1 MQHNGMATTATATTT
16 LYGSTSGIPSTS
28 YGSSSPSGGYGGYV
42 SMPKKSGTPTPTGLY
57 VKVTVALVRDDPL
70 PQVILPSP
78 NLI

>member
-1 MQHNGMATTATATTT
+1 MQHNASTTATAS
-16 LYGSTSGIPSTS
+16 LYGSTSGIPFTS
-28 YGSSSPSGGYGGYV
+28 YRPSSPSGGSGGYGGYG
-42 SMPKKSGTPTPTGLY
+42 STPKSGTPTPTGLY